1 MGISMNEKG
10 ARMLRLRVRP
20 VAEAKGYSIQRLHEE
35 SGVSYDTV
43 LKYWHNQ
50 VRRIDTTTLAALA
63 KALQTTSIDLLEEDG
78 E

>member
-1 MGISMNEKG
+1 LIEEKG
-10 ARMLRLRVRP
+10 IRMLRLRVRT
-20 VAEAKGYSIQRLHEE
+20 VAETKGYTIQRLHDE

-63 KALQTTSIDLLEEDG
+63 KALRTTSLELLEEVA
-78 E
+78 EA

>member
-1 MGISMNEKG
+1 
-10 ARMLRLRVRP
+10 MLRLRVRT
-20 VAEAKGYSIQRLHEE
+20 VAETKGYTIQRLRDE

-63 KALQTTSIDLLEEDG
+63 KALHTTSLDLLEEVV
-78 E
+78 EEVE

>member
-1 MGISMNEKG
+1 
-10 ARMLRLRVRP
+10 MLRLRVRT

-50 VRRIDTTTLAALA
+50 VRRIDTATLAALA
-63 KALQTTSIDLLEEDG
+63 KALETTSIVLLEEAPEQD
-78 E
+78 